1 MAPHDF
7 EWSKLAS
14 SLLRSPIRSISM
26 PAQEKKKRGEDIAML
41 AGGMPHPTLFPMVGL
56 TVDNVPIE
64 HNEPAGASAASAL
77 AQFGRA
83 AAATPGEMREAQ
95 QYMSGYGFEPLRA
108 WLKAELLPALH
119 GAPRADDPARGW
131 DVALSVGIDIVR
143 HSPSLI
149 DTPL

>member
-64 HNEPAGASAASAL
+64 HNVAGGAGARRRSSSSSGARPRRRRPTCSGAAVHVGL
-77 AQFGRA
+77 RLRA
-83 AAATPGEMREAQ
+83 AARVAQ
-95 QYMSGYGFEPLRA
+95 AAAAARA
-108 WLKAELLPALH
+108 SRPA
-119 GAPRADDPARGW
+119 ARADAARAW
-131 DVALSVGIDIVR
+131 DVALSVGNTDALLKT
-143 HSPSLI
+143 PSC
-149 DTPL
+149 